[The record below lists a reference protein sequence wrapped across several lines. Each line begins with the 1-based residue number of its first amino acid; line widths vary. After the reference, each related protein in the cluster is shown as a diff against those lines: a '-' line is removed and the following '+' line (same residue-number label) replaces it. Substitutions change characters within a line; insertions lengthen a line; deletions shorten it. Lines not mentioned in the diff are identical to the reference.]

1 MLRQLPEQHELI
13 WALTLTK
20 LKISYNRA
28 PLGILGTVSNHVL
41 QMVVLR
47 IILLVVPR
55 IAVSGSPLFLSGGLF
70 LRTFFPLG
78 LAA

>member
-41 QMVVLR
+41 
-47 IILLVVPR
+47 
-55 IAVSGSPLFLSGGLF
+55 
-70 LRTFFPLG
+70 
-78 LAA
+78 